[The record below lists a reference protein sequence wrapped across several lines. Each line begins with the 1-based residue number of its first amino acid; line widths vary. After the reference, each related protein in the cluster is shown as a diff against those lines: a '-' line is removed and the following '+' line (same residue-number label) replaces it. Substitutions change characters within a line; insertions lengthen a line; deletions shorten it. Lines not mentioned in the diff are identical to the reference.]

1 VFCLH
6 PHQDRF
12 VVPADAVYRNERA
25 GSVNAWSHCPSLM
38 DDPELRRRL
47 ADAALAARARL
58 ATWEQANAR
67 MAAALQAI
75 ASA

>member
-1 VFCLH
+1 MLIAPGDVGALAN
-6 PHQDRF
+6 
-12 VVPADAVYRNERA
+12 VL
-25 GSVNAWSHCPSLM
+25 GILM